1 MKAIAR
7 ALLRWIINYYPKPQ
21 LEIGRGMLT
30 ELEELH
36 GWKAMEWAF
45 GGIQFYLE
53 LKGASMIKNI
63 LGISSVVILAI
74 LASWLYAQHHLELS
88 IGVLVLGVIVAVLA
102 QPKQAFWC
110 ALIFAITLPVT
121 HLTQAYVFS
130 SSLIHGLQANHL
142 APTTY
147 LAFVKDTKI
156 QMAPYDQWTTN
167 ISGVLTTVSEYSKPQ
182 YEIEAV
188 LEASRVGL
196 IDKNTVSENWD
207 EDARLFENQPVKLA
221 LFGLPIAFLLAALT
235 LFLRS
240 RFTKSPPLAM

>member
-1 MKAIAR
+1 MKALAR

-36 GWKAMEWAF
+36 GWQALEWAL

-53 LKGASMIKNI
+53 LKGARMFKHI

-88 IGVLVLGVIVAVLA
+88 IGVLVLGVIVAALS
-102 QPKQAFWC
+102 QPKQAFWF
-110 ALIFAITLPVT
+110 ALIFAMMLPIT
-121 HLTQAYVFS
+121 HLTQAYMFS
-130 SSLIHGLQANHL
+130 SSIIHVVQATSL
-142 APTTY
+142 SPKTY
-147 LAFVKDTKI
+147 LAFVQDTEI
-156 QMAPYDQWTTN
+156 PITPYVQWKTN
-167 ISGVLTTVSEYSKPQ
+167 ISGVLTTVSEYSKPP
-182 YEIEAV
+182 YEISAVMEAPR
-188 LEASRVGL
+188 LGL
-196 IDKNTVSENWD
+196 FDKNLVSENWD
-207 EDARLFENQPVKLA
+207 EESRLFENQPVKLA
-221 LFGLPIAFLLAALT
+221 LFGFPIAFLVTALT